1 MNYNKFDIEL
11 RHLLDYM
18 NDRNYSPHNI
28 VHTDG
33 ELELWT
39 ENKKFHSHNPLIEQA
54 ISIIKSH
61 GIVTLDFIDKQNRIY
76 SIDIILGNAPGKI
89 VHDCY
94 WNNDYKDEWGRFYNT
109 LCRASEEFE
118 IWTDFNDRYC
128 SNVGIG
134 YALGMDMEEASK
146 LA

>member
-18 NDRNYSPHNI
+18 NDRNYTPHTI
-28 VHTDG
+28 VYADG
-33 ELELWT
+33 ELEFGA
-39 ENKKFHSHNPLIEQA
+39 ENKKFNSYNPLIEQA
-54 ISIIKSH
+54 INCITPH
-61 GIVTLDFIDKQNRIY
+61 QIVTLDFIDKQNRIY
-76 SIDIILGNAPGKI
+76 SINMIFGKDAGQI
-89 VHDCY
+89 VNDCY
-94 WNNDYKDEWGRFYNT
+94 WRNDYKDEWGCFYNT
-109 LCRASEEFE
+109 LCKASKEFQ

-134 YALGMDMEEASK
+134 YALGMDMDEASK

>member
-18 NDRNYSPHNI
+18 NDRNYKPHHI
-28 VHTDG
+28 VHVDG
-33 ELELWT
+33 EITLNY
-39 ENKKFHSHNPLIEQA
+39 ENKQFHSENPLIEQA
-54 ISIIKSH
+54 ISIIKTYNK
-61 GIVTLDFIDKQNRIY
+61 VRLDFIDNDEQIY
-76 SIDIILGNAPGKI
+76 SVDLILGNSAGKI
-89 VHDCY
+89 VNDAY
-94 WNNDYKDEWGRFYNT
+94 WNNAHNNKWTSFYNA